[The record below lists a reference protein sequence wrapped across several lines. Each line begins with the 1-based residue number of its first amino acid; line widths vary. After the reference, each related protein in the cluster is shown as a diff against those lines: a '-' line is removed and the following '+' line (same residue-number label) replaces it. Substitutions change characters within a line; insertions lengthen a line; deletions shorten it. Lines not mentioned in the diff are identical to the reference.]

1 MKTGGHHCLNKQM
14 TLLREDKIGNYLKPS
29 TETKHTD
36 LLIQYFG
43 LKIIYNTNAKPDVQ
57 V

>member
-1 MKTGGHHCLNKQM
+1 M
-14 TLLREDKIGNYLKPS
+14 TLLREDKIGIYLKPS
-29 TETKHTD
+29 TKTKHTD
-36 LLIQYFG
+36 LLTQYFG